1 MEPSSEANAE
11 LRDHVRQQEV
21 VAELGRQALDADD
34 LDLLLHD
41 ASAAVADALDADY
54 CGVFQFSPDGTGVV
68 LRDGVG
74 WRDGLVGTATVPTER
89 DSPIG
94 SVLEREGSVVV
105 TDLRADD
112 RFSGSELLASH
123 DVGSA
128 ISVPVGPSDD
138 PWGVL
143 GTYATT
149 PREFTDRDAYF
160 GRSVANVLASAIQND
175 RTQSELEEIYG
186 RISDAFFA
194 LDDQWRFTYLNERAH
209 EIINPE
215 GKTLVGKNV
224 WEESP
229 DAVGRKFEEQYEQA
243 MREQETVSFE
253 EYYPEPLDA
262 WFEVRAYPSETGISV
277 CFRNVTERK
286 QVQQRLEE
294 ERDIFAQGPAIV
306 FRWKNEPGWPVEY
319 VSENVEDVLGYAP
332 TELESGDV
340 PYTDLHLDEE
350 IDRIAREVEQN
361 SDETTDRFSHEP

>member
-1 MEPSSEANAE
+1 LAPSSNA
-11 LRDHVRQQEV
+11 R
-21 VAELGRQALDADD
+21 GR
-34 LDLLLHD
+34 
-41 ASAAVADALDADY
+41 S
-54 CGVFQFSPDGTGVV
+54 S
-68 LRDGVG
+68 
-74 WRDGLVGTATVPTER
+74 
-89 DSPIG
+89 SPICGPTTG
-94 SVLEREGSVVV
+94 SPAPSYSPV
-105 TDLRADD
+105 TT
-112 RFSGSELLASH
+112 SGAP
-123 DVGSA
+123 SA
-128 ISVPVGPSDD
+128 FPSAR
-138 PWGVL
+138 L
-143 GTYATT
+143 TT
-149 PREFTDRDAYF
+149 RGACSAPTRPPPREFTDRDAYF

-175 RTQSELEEIYG
+175 RTQSELEEIDG

-194 LDDQWRFTYLNERAH
+194 LDEEWRFTYLNERAH

-215 GKTLVGKNV
+215 GKTLVGKKV
-224 WEESP
+224 WEEFP